1 MRRDAV
7 AAAAVP
13 ATPPPLASAALR
25 LAATSAPASAASAE
39 VDSDFSD
46 GEVEVFHTAAALPA
60 LTPSFFLP
68 AAPVQQQE
76 LRAADDMDELQL
88 VDSDQSDGEVEVF
101 HPALL
106 PVAVPAVAQQELRV
120 ADDMDELQLVD
131 SDQSDGE
138 VEVFHSALLPV
149 AVPAVEQQEL
159 RVADDMDEFDFDS
172 TVDLQ
177 SIACQE
183 LSAATSSPAPSAAAH
198 VKYSKAAPLVVATS
212 TAIGQSL
219 DVRACSF
226 SDGI

>member
-13 ATPPPLASAALR
+13 VTPPPLASAVLR

-46 GEVEVFHTAAALPA
+46 GEVEVFHPAAAAPA

-76 LRAADDMDELQL
+76 LRAADDVVELQL

-106 PVAVPAVAQQELRV
+106 PA
-120 ADDMDELQLVD
+120 
-131 SDQSDGE
+131 
-138 VEVFHSALLPV
+138 

-177 SIACQE
+177 CIASQE

-198 VKYSKAAPLVVATS
+198 VKYSKSAPLVVATS

>member
-1 MRRDAV
+1 M
-7 AAAAVP
+7 
-13 ATPPPLASAALR
+13 TPPPPASAALR
-25 LAATSAPASAASAE
+25 LAATNASAE

-46 GEVEVFHTAAALPA
+46 GEVEVFHPAAAAPA
-60 LTPSFFLP
+60 LTPSFLP

-76 LRAADDMDELQL
+76 LRAADDMVELQL

-106 PVAVPAVAQQELRV
+106 PV
-120 ADDMDELQLVD
+120 
-131 SDQSDGE
+131 
-138 VEVFHSALLPV
+138 PV
-149 AVPAVEQQEL
+149 AVSAVEQQEL

-177 SIACQE
+177 CIASQE

-198 VKYSKAAPLVVATS
+198 VTYSKAAPLVVATS

-226 SDGI
+226 SEGI

>member
-1 MRRDAV
+1 MSSPDPSPAPSRSRSTIHDTPPSLRRDAV

-25 LAATSAPASAASAE
+25 LAATSAPE
-39 VDSDFSD
+39 VDSDLSD
-46 GEVEVFHTAAALPA
+46 GEVEVFHPAAAAPA

-76 LRAADDMDELQL
+76 LRAADDVVELQL

-106 PVAVPAVAQQELRV
+106 PV
-120 ADDMDELQLVD
+120 
-131 SDQSDGE
+131 
-138 VEVFHSALLPV
+138 PV
-149 AVPAVEQQEL
+149 AVSAVEQQEL

-177 SIACQE
+177 CIASQE

-198 VKYSKAAPLVVATS
+198 VTYSKAAPLVVATS

-226 SDGI
+226 SEGI